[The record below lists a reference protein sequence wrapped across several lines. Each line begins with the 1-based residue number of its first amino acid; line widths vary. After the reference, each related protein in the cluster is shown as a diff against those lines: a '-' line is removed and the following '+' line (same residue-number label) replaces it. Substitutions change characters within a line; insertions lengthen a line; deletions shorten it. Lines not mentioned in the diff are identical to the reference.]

1 MTKRS
6 LRTCKL
12 PQLVEHIV
20 DLNVWLTPSG
30 RGTIFALKKGEI
42 SLLVR
47 RLPATDSLFEEEYWF
62 LTRHGKLVG
71 RQIHNHVCVEDW
83 FRAVITPNTT
93 AGSSQ
98 F

>member
-30 RGTIFALKKGEI
+30 RETIFALKKGEI
-42 SLLVR
+42 SLLVQ
-47 RLPATDSLFEEEYWF
+47 RLPDTDNSSDEQYWF
-62 LTRHGKLVG
+62 LTQHGKLVG
-71 RQIHNHVCVEDW
+71 RQINNQVYVEDW
-83 FRAVITPNTT
+83 FRAVGTPTT
-93 AGSSQ
+93 AVSCEK
-98 F
+98 